1 MTGLRPALAVLLRR
15 GVVVSGLVASL
26 VAAGSGFGGTATALA
41 GSAATPAAAP
51 PAEPAEPEAPEWVR
65 VEVGL
70 LTIEGPA
77 AYRDLLE
84 RLAARAEAFMPEL
97 ERYLGVA
104 PAGPIRMV
112 VIPPDPSA
120 YPGVVRL
127 DAAAPSW
134 AAGFALSEAR
144 IGGIRIGRADRYPFG
159 DAGGVLA
166 HEVAHV
172 MLHDATGGDL
182 PRWFNE
188 GVATRFQR
196 RWSLRDAL
204 VYSSSLLV
212 GSLPS
217 LEEMDRAFT
226 SQRSAR
232 LAYAASFDFV
242 DWAADEY
249 GEDFVGR
256 VLHGTGE
263 QPFPAAWRAA
273 TGEALWR
280 SERAWRR
287 SSLALYRWIPALTG
301 AGTLWIVVTL
311 LFLVAAW
318 RRRSRTQELYERW
331 EEEDAEARRRDRG
344 GRWVN

>member
-1 MTGLRPALAVLLRR
+1 MKGRGGLVLLLAT
-15 GVVVSGLVASL
+15 VLASSPA
-26 VAAGSGFGGTATALA
+26 VRAGS
-41 GSAATPAAAP
+41 SARTVPAAQV
-51 PAEPAEPEAPEWVR
+51 EPEVAPEAPDWVR
-65 VEVGL
+65 VEVGAL
-70 LTIEGPA
+70 SLEGPPP
-77 AYRDLLE
+77 YRDLLE
-84 RLAARAEAFMPEL
+84 NLATRARAFLPEL

-112 VIPPDPSA
+112 LIPPDPSP
-120 YPGVVRL
+120 YPGLVRL

-144 IGGIRIGRADRYPFG
+144 IGGIRIGQADRYPFG
-159 DAGGVLA
+159 DPGGVLA

-172 MLHDATGGDL
+172 MLHDAAGGTL

-188 GVATRFQR
+188 GVATSFQR
-196 RWSLRDAL
+196 RWSFRDTL

-217 LEEMDRAFT
+217 LEEMDRAFS

-232 LAYAASFDFV
+232 LGYAASFDFV
-242 DWAADEY
+242 DWASDEY
-249 GEDFVGR
+249 GEDFVRR
-256 VLHGTGE
+256 VLRGTGE

-273 TGEALWR
+273 TGEPLWR

-287 SSLALYRWIPALTG
+287 SSLALYRWVPALTG
-301 AGTLWIVVTL
+301 AGTLWILVTL
-311 LFLVAAW
+311 LFLAAAW

-331 EEEDAEARRRDRG
+331 EEEDAEGRRRDRKG
-344 GRWVN
+344 WWVN